1 MVVRFAHEESHP
13 TREHYDYD
21 YDYEYLYGPILCI
34 LPAGTGT

>member
-13 TREHYDYD
+13 TREHYD